1 MTKQQFIT
9 LATAAAKKCSV
20 CSGLPAGITVAQ
32 AALESAWGESRLAQK
47 ANNYFGIKA
56 RGDDSWIAMPT
67 TESVLDADGKS
78 SLTKTTARFARY
90 ASMEECFAARDRIL
104 LSAPVYAEARNH
116 RCEPI
121 AFIHS
126 LAKHWATDPA
136 YAEKLEEIY
145 LAHGFAALDRAPE
158 PSSTNS
164 SASPAAK

>member
-1 MTKQQFIT
+1 MTKKEFLSAAI
-9 LATAAAKKCSV
+9 AAARQS
-20 CSGLPAGITVAQ
+20 SAQSNLPAGVSVAQ

-56 RGDDSWIAMPT
+56 RDCDSWIAMPT
-67 TESVLDADGKS
+67 TESILDADGKS

-90 ASMEECFAARDRIL
+90 ASMEECFTARDRIV

-116 RCEPI
+116 RGEPI

-145 LAHGFAALDRAPE
+145 LAHGFA
-158 PSSTNS
+158 
-164 SASPAAK
+164 